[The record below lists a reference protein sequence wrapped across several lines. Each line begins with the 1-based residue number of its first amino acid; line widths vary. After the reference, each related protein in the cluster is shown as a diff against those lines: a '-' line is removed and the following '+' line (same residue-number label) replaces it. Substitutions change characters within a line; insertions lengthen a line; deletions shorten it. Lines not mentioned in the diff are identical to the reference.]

1 MRVGNG
7 KLSRTEPSGVK
18 TDLDLFLFGS
28 SGSYLGVGETKRMD
42 LHSLV

>member
-18 TDLDLFLFGS
+18 TDLDACI
-28 SGSYLGVGETKRMD
+28 GSYLGVGETKRMD